1 MDKKLSSSLEDYL
14 EAIYTL
20 CLSED
25 AANANKI
32 AQMLDVKKSS
42 VSWALKQLSDKG
54 LINYSTYAPI
64 TLTNKG
70 SERARQVYAR
80 HQAIRNYLVEK
91 LMVDPD
97 VAEENACR
105 MEHVI
110 DPEILEKMIAS
121 MDRQCPNQQDNN
133 TDSDE
138 LPKESERG
146 ERDLPSRVID
156 ILSECGTK
164 LSARQIKI
172 IHVFMVSDLH
182 HSLESLVQECK
193 AQISDISESE
203 VQGVIDILCE
213 HRFAEPLYV
222 GGKVVYEHLHPE
234 SHHDHF
240 YCVKCGG
247 IIEFYDPRLE
257 YFQDESARQ
266 ANFKVLDHHLI
277 IKGVCTECLA
287 RESATRTLDECLEGE
302 QLKVVRINN
311 KCERERILGMGLMPG
326 VELEVVAD
334 GRTGNMILMLRNSR
348 VTIDTGLANCVKVT
362 NITQQPVCR
371 QRRGYHRH
379 QPDRSWRWP
388 SWGRKK

>member
-1 MDKKLSSSLEDYL
+1 MDNKLSSSLEDYL

-20 CLSED
+20 CLSDD

-42 VSWALKQLSDKG
+42 VSWALKQLFDKG
-54 LINYSTYAPI
+54 LINYSSYAPI
-64 TLTNKG
+64 TLTDQG
-70 SERARQVYAR
+70 QIRAQQIYAR

-91 LMVDPD
+91 LMIDPE
-97 VAEENACR
+97 VAEVNACR

-110 DPEILEKMIAS
+110 DPEVLEKMIAS
-121 MDRQCPNQQDNN
+121 MDRQSQADGL
-133 TDSDE
+133 DE

-164 LSARQIKI
+164 LTDRQKKFIQ
-172 IHVFMVSDLH
+172 VFMVSDLH
-182 HSLESLVQECK
+182 HSLESLVLECK
-193 AQISDISESE
+193 ADIPDVSDSE
-203 VQGVIDILCE
+203 VQAIIDVLCE

-234 SHHDHF
+234 SHHDHL

-247 IIEFYDPRLE
+247 IIEFFDPRLE

-266 ANFKVLDHHLI
+266 ADFKVLDHHLI

-287 RESATRTLDECLEGE
+287 KEAATRTLNECLEGE
-302 QLKVVRINN
+302 RLKVVRINN

-326 VELEVVAD
+326 VELDVVAD
-334 GRTGNMILMLRNSR
+334 GRTGNMILLLRSSR
-348 VTIDTGLANCVKVT
+348 ITIDNELAGCVKVT
-362 NITQQPVCR
+362 DVAQQHSCR
-371 QRRGYHRH
+371 QHRGYHRH
-379 QPDRSWRWP
+379 KTDRPWGWP
-388 SWGRKK
+388 GWGRKK